1 MNNSERRVKGA
12 TDELDYNVFDCTSR
26 KQIEA
31 CNKTIKQIAIYVGKE
46 YGKNADLVKYV
57 VEHEEDPDLD
67 EPDDISPEDQKNCLK
82 MFKWQES
89 VKRYLDRE
97 EGLKTGK
104 KKLYTLIW
112 GQCTK
117 VMQNELEAT
126 SLYEEMDR
134 NQDPIALLKTI
145 KSITYNFRDQKY
157 LPGSMWRAYK
167 VLYNTTQREEEDL
180 KSFYDRFNNQV
191 KVIENYGGNI
201 GTDFNLYQQD
211 KEYKELTE
219 SQKKQKSNIEAAKD
233 RAKDRFL
240 GYGLLANCDKKRY
253 GNLVEDLDNTFT
265 FGDDKYPSTQQKAY
279 EYLMNYKK
287 FKPKE
292 KKNNQGRDGLS
303 FATRNNYQNNR
314 NNKYNNTNRGPRRC
328 YGDRCYGN
336 CDNSQC
342 TAPGLANKANNNNN
356 QVANAQV
363 NHNQVNNQNR
373 NTTSINE
380 TNNNNPNNNNDG
392 NQNMGS
398 KNPNNSKIYA
408 IRALHIILDPQIEGV
423 MLQIS
428 FSHY

>member
-1 MNNSERRVKGA
+1 MSNNNNNNSSSANTGHNFNNRGSNGANNNKSNSNQGNGRRNGNINNNNRYGNRGSKNINNNKKRIKGA
-12 TDELDYNVFDCTSR
+12 TDELGYNVFDCTSR

-31 CNKTIKQIAIYVGKE
+31 CNETIKQIAISVGKE

-57 VEHEEDPDLD
+57 VEHEQDPDLN
-67 EPDDISPEDQKNCLK
+67 EPDDISPEEQKNRLK

-97 EGLKTGK
+97 EGLTTGK

-126 SLYEEMDR
+126 SLYEEMDQ

-167 VLYNTTQREEEDL
+167 VLYNTTQKEEEDL

-292 KKNNQGRDGLS
+292 KK
-303 FATRNNYQNNR
+303 
-314 NNKYNNTNRGPRRC
+314 
-328 YGDRCYGN
+328 
-336 CDNSQC
+336 
-342 TAPGLANKANNNNN
+342 
-356 QVANAQV
+356 
-363 NHNQVNNQNR
+363 
-373 NTTSINE
+373 E
-380 TNNNNPNNNNDG
+380 
-392 NQNMGS
+392 
-398 KNPNNSKIYA
+398 
-408 IRALHIILDPQIEGV
+408 
-423 MLQIS
+423 
-428 FSHY
+428 